1 MEIESGFNSATSGE
15 KMATTLANALQ
26 MPKEVAAIST
36 GKRILFPTY
45 AIVNAHETPNFEP
58 RMNRQSSG

>member
-1 MEIESGFNSATSGE
+1 
-15 KMATTLANALQ
+15 MATTLANALQ